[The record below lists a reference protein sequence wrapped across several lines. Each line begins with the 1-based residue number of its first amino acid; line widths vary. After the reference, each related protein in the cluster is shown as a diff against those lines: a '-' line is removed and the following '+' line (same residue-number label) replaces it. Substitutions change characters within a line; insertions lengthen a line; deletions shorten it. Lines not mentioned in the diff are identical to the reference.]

1 MYKPG
6 SQLKAVINY
15 ARNLYDT
22 ETFGKMDPYVQV
34 VLGSREARTK
44 ERTDAGVNPT
54 FNEELILEYQN
65 ETEVDF
71 RVWDGESVG
80 TDEFVGEARVSLKA
94 VINNGGSWAGDLQ
107 LYRKGK
113 KPAGKLNIQL
123 FLIPADRSPA
133 GSGLYPSTSP
143 PPAMNPN
150 YQPAPPAMNP
160 NYQPGPPAMNPSYQ
174 PGPPEMNPNYQA
186 APPVASQAPPQYAQ
200 PVYAQ
205 ALGYPQPI
213 MAQATVVGQ
222 PQVFAA
228 PVMAQPT
235 VVYAQPQGIYPQ
247 VVMAQPQV
255 MYRPPTG
262 YVYRQF

>member
-6 SQLKAVINY
+6 SELKAVINY
-15 ARNLYDT
+15 ARNLRDT

-44 ERTDAGVNPT
+44 EQTDAGVNPT
-54 FNEELILEYQN
+54 FKEELILEYQN
-65 ETEVDF
+65 ESEVDF
-71 RVWDGESVG
+71 RVWDGESLG
-80 TDEFVGEARVSLKA
+80 SDKFVGEAKVSLQA

-107 LYRKGK
+107 LYRSGK

-123 FLIPADRSPA
+123 FLIPAASPTSSYTDRA
-133 GSGLYPSTSP
+133 TTGAGLYPSASPP

-150 YQPAPPAMNP
+150 YQPAAPPMNP
-160 NYQPGPPAMNPSYQ
+160 NYQ
-174 PGPPEMNPNYQA
+174 PGPPEMNPNYVP
-186 APPVASQAPPQYAQ
+186 PPVAPQAPAQYAQ

-205 ALGYPQPI
+205 AMGYPQPI

-222 PQVFAA
+222 PQVFAT
-228 PVMAQPT
+228 PVMAQPS

-255 MYRPPTG
+255 MYRPAGPQG